1 MTRRQTIICEK
12 AAKAWDDAYNYHPA
26 PPVLEVPWVSY
37 AIMATAGVAQF
48 VALMLLWP
56 NP

>member
-12 AAKAWDDAYNYHPA
+12 AAKAWDDAYKYRPE
-26 PPVLEVPWVSY
+26 PLVLEVPWISY
-37 AIMATAGVAQF
+37 GLMAMVGVAQF

>member
-1 MTRRQTIICEK
+1 MTRRQTIICDK
-12 AAKAWDDAYNYHPA
+12 AAKAWDDAYNYRPA

-37 AIMATAGVAQF
+37 AIMATVGAALII
-48 VALMLLWP
+48 ALMLIWP

>member
-12 AAKAWDDAYNYHPA
+12 AAKAWDEAYRYRPE
-26 PPVLEVPWVSY
+26 PLVLEVPWISY
-37 AIMATAGVAQF
+37 GLMAMVGVAQF